1 MGQEEKRGRLE
12 EALHS
17 LDSAIEGVRSQA
29 SLAHLSE
36 VLNVWE
42 ERLDVHAGP
51 ALKGVVRDDIIRGI
65 HSTCGRTCHVW
76 GRCKYQ
82 GRCASLGSLRS
93 AAFRTLIDALKFM
106 NAIHAI
112 RQMFV
117 IHCILIEDR
126 G

>member
-1 MGQEEKRGRLE
+1 VLLFESQRGAQANPFLVAQEEKRGRLE

-51 ALKGVVRDDIIRGI
+51 ALKGVVR
-65 HSTCGRTCHVW
+65 
-76 GRCKYQ
+76 
-82 GRCASLGSLRS
+82 
-93 AAFRTLIDALKFM
+93 
-106 NAIHAI
+106 AI
-112 RQMFV
+112 RY
-117 IHCILIEDR
+117 ILIR
-126 G
+126 